1 MRFRVLGAVQASD
14 DDAGVAIPGERV
26 RTLLAAL
33 LLRPDQ
39 VVADEQLLYDV
50 WGEELPSNPRA
61 AMQAAI
67 SRLRRSL
74 TNVELRNE
82 LGGYR
87 LILTGHELD
96 LTRFR
101 DGVAEAVAAD
111 PERRVE
117 LLSEALRWHAGDV
130 LRGAST
136 GTLAERF
143 GRGLRDEWLDARE
156 RRAEARLLIGRVDE
170 ALAEL
175 TEVTADSPLRE
186 QAWLLLLKGL
196 HQAGRTAEAL
206 AAYDRVRQVLAE
218 ELGTDPSPE
227 LRELHQVLLAGDRP
241 GAWTARTRL
250 PLPVTGFIGRDDEL
264 TKALDL
270 LANDNG
276 LPVLVLSG
284 LGGVGK
290 SALAVRIGHAAKHL
304 FPDGQWLVRVR
315 DRAVDDVLAELLG
328 FCGVGSDA
336 IPSDPHARVEMF
348 REALTG
354 RRVLLILDDAPS
366 VDHVHG
372 VLPNAAGSAVIVTS
386 RRSLR
391 ELAVTVGAS
400 GTVLEPLS
408 ARESKAFLRRAVG
421 GAPGVDGE
429 ATDELAGLCA
439 GLPLAL
445 RIAAAGARTLP
456 AGRLAA
462 YAGQLRADRLDRLS
476 RAVGDH
482 GVRESFTL
490 SYDALPSELRRL
502 FGLLGMHPG
511 DEFGIGVAAAL
522 LGADAGTTAAGLDQL
537 AEASLLIRTDVDR
550 YRFHDLVRDYAAG
563 LDVDGREQAARRMLD
578 WYLYSGLAA
587 MEALYAGDAA
597 QYLDPI
603 GPDVEPDRPRGER
616 DAYDWFDTEWDSLVA
631 AVRWAGTHGHG
642 DRSWQLVGVTW
653 PYVGHRRRWQD
664 HRSLFSFAAGLAHQQ
679 ERADCEAWV
688 LGRLGYAQVYAKD
701 LPGARA
707 SFVQMRRLSR
717 TAGDRHGE
725 ASALR
730 GEALVSHVKNCEAE
744 ALGLYL
750 TALELEDVPIGR
762 AHTLNNLGDCQ
773 FRLGALDDARATVA
787 EAVRIYRNEGSRQG
801 GALAGGTL
809 AEICLAQGDLE
820 GAEQH
825 VVASLAVFRELRSV
839 VLEAEATS
847 ILALIHEA
855 AQDQELARRTAGHA
869 ANLLRD
875 AGANTFVA
883 RIAHLAE

>member
-1 MRFRVLGAVQASD
+1 MWFRVLGAVQASD
-14 DDAGVAIPGERV
+14 GDAGVAIPGERV

-74 TNVELRNE
+74 TEVELRNE

-87 LILTGHELD
+87 LDLTGHDLD
-96 LTRFR
+96 LVRFR
-101 DGVAEAVAAD
+101 DGVAEAAAAE

-117 LLSEALRWHAGDV
+117 SLTEALHWHDGDV

-156 RRAEARLLIGRVDE
+156 QRAEARLLTGQVDE

-175 TEVTADSPLRE
+175 AEVTADSPLRE

-206 AAYDRVRQVLAE
+206 ATYDRVRRVLAE

-227 LRELHQVLLAGDRP
+227 LREQYQVLLTGDQPRT
-241 GAWTARTRL
+241 WTARTRL

-270 LANDNG
+270 LANESG

-284 LGGVGK
+284 LAGVGK

-304 FPDGQWLVRVR
+304 FPDGQWLVRLR
-315 DRAVDDVLAELLG
+315 GRSIDDVLAELLG
-328 FCGVGSDA
+328 FCEVDV
-336 IPSDPHARVEMF
+336 IPPDPQARVEMF
-348 REALTG
+348 RAALAD
-354 RRVLLILDDAPS
+354 RRVLMILDDAQS
-366 VDHVHG
+366 VDDVHG
-372 VLPNAAGSAVIVTS
+372 LLPNGTGCAVIVTS

-408 ARESKAFLRRAVG
+408 LAESKAFLRQAVG
-421 GAPGVDGE
+421 GAPVVDGD
-429 ATDELAGLCA
+429 AIDELAGLCA

-445 RIAAAGARTLP
+445 RITAAGARTLP
-456 AGRLAA
+456 AGRLAT
-462 YAGQLRADRLDRLS
+462 YAGRLRADRLDRLS
-476 RAVGDH
+476 HAVGDH

-490 SYDALPSELRRL
+490 SYDALPDELRRL
-502 FGLLGMHPG
+502 FALLGLHPG
-511 DEFGIGVAAAL
+511 DDFGVGVAAAL
-522 LGADAGTTAAGLDQL
+522 LGSDARTTAAGLDQL

-550 YRFHDLVRDYAAG
+550 YRFHDLVRDYAAS
-563 LDVDGREQAARRMLD
+563 LDVDDRGPAARRMLD
-578 WYLYSGLAA
+578 WYLYSGLGA
-587 MEALYAGDAA
+587 MRILYDGDAA

-603 GPDVEPDRPRGER
+603 APAAEPARTRGER
-616 DAYDWFDTEWDSLVA
+616 EAYDWFDTEWDSLVA
-631 AVRWAGTHGHG
+631 AIRWAGTHGHA
-642 DRSWQLVGVTW
+642 DRCWQIAGVTW
-653 PYVGHRRRWQD
+653 PYVGHRRRWND
-664 HRSLFSFAAGLAHQQ
+664 NRDLYTFAI
-679 ERADCEAWV
+679 ERAHEQGRTDGEAWL
-688 LGRLGYAQVYAKD
+688 LGRLGSAQLYAKD
-701 LPGARA
+701 LHGARRTFA
-707 SFVQMRRLSR
+707 QMRDLSR

-725 ASALR
+725 ASAVR
-730 GEALVSHVKNCEAE
+730 GTAMVAHWKDSDAE
-744 ALGLYL
+744 ALELYRA
-750 TALELEDVPIGR
+750 ALELTDAPIAR

-773 FRLGALDDARATVA
+773 FRLGALDDARETVA
-787 EAVRIYRNEGSRQG
+787 EAVRIYRDAGNRQG
-801 GALAGGTL
+801 GALAQGTL
-809 AEICLAQGDLE
+809 AEICMAQGDLE
-820 GAEQH
+820 GAKQH
-825 VVASLAVFRELRSV
+825 ILAALAVFKELRSV

-855 AQDQELARRTAGHA
+855 AADQDLARRTARHA
-869 ANLLRD
+869 ANLLTD
-875 AGANTFVA
+875 AGANVFVA
-883 RIAHLAE
+883 RIAHLTE